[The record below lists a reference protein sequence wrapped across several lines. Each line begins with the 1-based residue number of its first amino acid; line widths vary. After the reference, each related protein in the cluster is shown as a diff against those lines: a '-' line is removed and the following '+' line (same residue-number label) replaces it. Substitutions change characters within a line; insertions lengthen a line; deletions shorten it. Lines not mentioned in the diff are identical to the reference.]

1 MFGALFN
8 IGMYSAAIYFSAKYY
23 KYDIDGFLLCRA
35 HDFMIII
42 SYLQIMFQNNESVK
56 YIKNRIHTFRKQF
69 IHPIEVVKDNKV
81 IYTTSPDKLL
91 ENPPLDFD
99 MIIHN
104 VENNSTKKIDKIIFS
119 KIPSGFDT
127 YKICKYNFIQVQLSI
142 LDKKYKIELQNKDY
156 NYYIVNNKLSS
167 AFLEY
172 YLYKYCHIDIDDLED
187 LSYTLSI
194 MDQNANFI
202 TLTEKDELVFGEYD
216 YILYEFEPI
225 QENKPNQENELIQKD
240 EPSQENEEIE

>member
-42 SYLQIMFQNNESVK
+42 SYLQIMFQNNKTVK
-56 YIKNRIHTFRKQF
+56 FVKDKIRTFRKQF
-69 IHPIEVVKDNKV
+69 IHPIEVVKDNK
-81 IYTTSPDKLL
+81 IFCTTTPDKLL
-91 ENPPLDFD
+91 ENPSLDFD

-104 VENNSTKKIDKIIFS
+104 VENNSTKKIDKIIFE
-119 KIPSGFDT
+119 KIPSSFDA
-127 YKICKYNFIQVQLSI
+127 YKICKYNFIQLQLSM

-156 NYYIVNNKLSS
+156 NYYVENNKLNS
-167 AFLEY
+167 AFFAY
-172 YLYKYCHIDIDDLED
+172 YLHKHYHIELDHLED
-187 LSYTLSI
+187 FTYTLTI

-202 TLTEKDELVFGEYD
+202 TLTEKDELVFGEYG

-225 QENKPNQENELIQKD
+225 QENKPIQENELIQKD
-240 EPSQENEEIE
+240 EPRQENEEIE